1 MTSHSE
7 NCEETSDEFTMW
19 RSARFFRAL
28 RLLRLLRLLRVT
40 KLQQEAPVV
49 RRVPSE

>member
-1 MTSHSE
+1 
-7 NCEETSDEFTMW
+7 MW

-40 KLQQEAPVV
+40 KLQQEATGLGWGGVKGPF
-49 RRVPSE
+49 